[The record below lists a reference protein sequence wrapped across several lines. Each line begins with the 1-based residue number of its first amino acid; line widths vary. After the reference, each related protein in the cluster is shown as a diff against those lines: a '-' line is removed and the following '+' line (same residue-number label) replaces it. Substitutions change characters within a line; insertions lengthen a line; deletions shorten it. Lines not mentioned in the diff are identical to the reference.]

1 MFSELAQIADIVRS
15 AFDHLAQIAPSPRSA
30 SGDTRITSGA
40 QGTHDPQQTSRA
52 EVESSQS
59 PSVQTAEAQAPAVA
73 YGMQPIAGAGM
84 TAKGEFIRGT

>member
-1 MFSELAQIADIVRS
+1 
-15 AFDHLAQIAPSPRSA
+15 
-30 SGDTRITSGA
+30 
-40 QGTHDPQQTSRA
+40 
-52 EVESSQS
+52 VESSQS